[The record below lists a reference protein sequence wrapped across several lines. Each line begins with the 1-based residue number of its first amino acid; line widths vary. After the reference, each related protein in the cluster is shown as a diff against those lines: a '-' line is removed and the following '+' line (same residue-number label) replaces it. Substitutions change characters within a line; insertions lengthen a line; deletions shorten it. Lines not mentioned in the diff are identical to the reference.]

1 MATVVTVHGTFAHTA
16 GTADALNI
24 GEPSEPQWWQE
35 GSAFDADLKTFV
47 SGADGPLYFIPF
59 TWSSAN
65 SEIDRRRAGSDLL
78 HVLRQLDAQGEPYC
92 VVGHSHG
99 GSVIASALIESVARK
114 KPLTHLKKWI
124 TVGTPFVGMRKER
137 FLFTRLTLARK
148 VTFVASFML
157 FMMFLFYVGAEAFDD
172 AQHFRNERYYTAILF
187 SGLMMTLPI
196 VAFYL
201 IFRFLDNRELKG
213 YSAGAVE
220 RAKEFYQ
227 AKWLPLCHKDDEAV
241 QGLRVL
247 PNVKL
252 HFFAPDF
259 ATSTLTKAS
268 VIALPLAYL
277 LVLTSPAIMLG
288 ISDFLQTRV
297 YDVQALAKEDSSATQ
312 AREELRSLGRRM
324 REARNQAERGG
335 LQPVAAEE
343 ARKQADEIRR
353 ELFAKRQQL
362 EQSFPQF
369 SNVERAQRF
378 KRRFLQRGRQPCE
391 ENRLC
396 GLGHDYALNSKLL
409 FHVVTDELSSSV
421 VDEEAYG
428 GAVGG
433 ILRLLAPVV
442 LVPLVFA
449 LIALSVLA
457 VIQYLAS
464 HLSAWL
470 SRVLNYMTL
479 SEVRRSTFGNDTE
492 GEIVVGADYGP
503 SWLEPVTC
511 MLPTEVTDQI
521 SAHSNAMA
529 AQSIAKFRNAISTL
543 AFAEGED
550 TKSGIIANYLSWK
563 ELVHTSYFDAHEFR
577 KIIAQ
582 AIGQAEGFKPTD
594 AFKQDGDF
602 DRTTIWLADLGK
614 KADPATGLIAG
625 ETPPVATLPA

>member
-1 MATVVTVHGTFAHTA
+1 
-16 GTADALNI
+16 
-24 GEPSEPQWWQE
+24 
-35 GSAFDADLKTFV
+35 
-47 SGADGPLYFIPF
+47 
-59 TWSSAN
+59 
-65 SEIDRRRAGSDLL
+65 
-78 HVLRQLDAQGEPYC
+78 
-92 VVGHSHG
+92 
-99 GSVIASALIESVARK
+99 
-114 KPLTHLKKWI
+114 
-124 TVGTPFVGMRKER
+124 
-137 FLFTRLTLARK
+137 
-148 VTFVASFML
+148 
-157 FMMFLFYVGAEAFDD
+157 
-172 AQHFRNERYYTAILF
+172 
-187 SGLMMTLPI
+187 
-196 VAFYL
+196 
-201 IFRFLDNRELKG
+201 
-213 YSAGAVE
+213 
-220 RAKEFYQ
+220 
-227 AKWLPLCHKDDEAV
+227 
-241 QGLRVL
+241 
-247 PNVKL
+247 
-252 HFFAPDF
+252 
-259 ATSTLTKAS
+259 
-268 VIALPLAYL
+268 
-277 LVLTSPAIMLG
+277 MLG